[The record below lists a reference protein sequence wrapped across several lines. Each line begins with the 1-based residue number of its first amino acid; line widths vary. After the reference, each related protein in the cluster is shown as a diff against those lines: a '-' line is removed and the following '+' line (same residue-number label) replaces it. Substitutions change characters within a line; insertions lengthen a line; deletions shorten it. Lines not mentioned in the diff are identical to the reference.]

1 MIAPAITPL
10 NEIAGSRYSNFSAS
24 ESERSECPRLG
35 EGGGDRDIH
44 V

>member
-1 MIAPAITPL
+1 MIAPAITLL
-10 NEIAGSRYSNFSAS
+10 NEIAGSRYSNFSES

-35 EGGGDRDIH
+35 MGRGDRDEH